1 MIGFTGL
8 IFVGL
13 VLLLIGVFVKAA
25 SVLFTIGLILLIV
38 GVVWWLFTLFTNRA

>member
-25 SVLFTIGLILLIV
+25 SILFTIGLILLIV
-38 GVVWWLFTLFTNRA
+38 GIVWWLFTLFTGRT